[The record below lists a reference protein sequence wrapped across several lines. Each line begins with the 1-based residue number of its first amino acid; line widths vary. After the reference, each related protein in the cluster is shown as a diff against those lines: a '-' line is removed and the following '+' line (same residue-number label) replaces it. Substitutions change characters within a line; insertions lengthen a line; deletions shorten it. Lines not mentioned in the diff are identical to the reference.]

1 MNERVAREGGKL
13 AIARCSMRRQ
23 SIARFLPF
31 SFLIADTFSVNEPR
45 QLTLCCV
52 STGPKAAKSHHYNK
66 DESLRSWTLAAFL
79 ELRREKCPAVRPAPT
94 PPPPQIPR
102 FLGHIDVKRRQEML
116 YSRKSSLL
124 TEWFLCSKAA
134 RVLESLAAKPWQ
146 YVQQGF
152 PPKLYPD
159 NSRY

>member
-94 PPPPQIPR
+94 PPPPPNSPVPGPHRCEKEAGNALQPEILFAYR
-102 FLGHIDVKRRQEML
+102 VV
-116 YSRKSSLL
+116 SLQQSGKGFRVPCCKAL
-124 TEWFLCSKAA
+124 AVCSA
-134 RVLESLAAKPWQ
+134 RI
-146 YVQQGF
+146 
-152 PPKLYPD
+152 PPKAVP
-159 NSRY
+159 R